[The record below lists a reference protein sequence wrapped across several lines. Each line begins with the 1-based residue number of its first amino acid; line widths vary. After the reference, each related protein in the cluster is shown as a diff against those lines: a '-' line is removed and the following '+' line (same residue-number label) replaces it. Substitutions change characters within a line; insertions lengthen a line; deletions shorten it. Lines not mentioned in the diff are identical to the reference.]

1 MGIGISWYERNVMKA
16 PKNTAQKCIFVQWI
30 WTNLQFLEDLVAME
44 KFIFCAVGGL
54 SEVLQSG
61 INKNWVQNFSL
72 FWRLGTKL
80 ITGYKNYFTLPL
92 GFTRVLRTCCR
103 VSWYSIPKIDKMIIA
118 VPPNVIKSLK
128 VLDFGST
135 MPVSSSTVFTA
146 LT

>member
-1 MGIGISWYERNVMKA
+1 
-16 PKNTAQKCIFVQWI
+16 
-30 WTNLQFLEDLVAME
+30 ME

-80 ITGYKNYFTLPL
+80 ITGYKNYLTLPL

-103 VSWYSIPKIDKMIIA
+103 VS
-118 VPPNVIKSLK
+118 
-128 VLDFGST
+128 
-135 MPVSSSTVFTA
+135 
-146 LT
+146 